1 MFIKKTM
8 QKDAR
13 NVTVKDIQSC
23 LSFLLTLSK
32 SAPSLKNLIKSS
44 KIGVVPKLLPIIMSL
59 IKPIRNK
66 IK

>member
-1 MFIKKTM
+1 M

-23 LSFLLTLSK
+23 WSFLLKLSK
-32 SAPSLKNLIKSS
+32 NKPSLKNFIKSR

-59 IKPIRNK
+59 IKPTRNR

>member
-1 MFIKKTM
+1 M

-23 LSFLLTLSK
+23 WSFLLKLSK
-32 SAPSLKNLIKSS
+32 SKLPLKNLIKSR

-59 IKPIRNK
+59 IKPTRRRVK
-66 IK
+66 

>member
-1 MFIKKTM
+1 M

-13 NVTVKDIQSC
+13 NVAVKDIQSC
-23 LSFLLTLSK
+23 WSFLLTLSK
-32 SAPSLKNLIKSS
+32 SAPSLKYLIKSS

>member
-1 MFIKKTM
+1 M

-23 LSFLLTLSK
+23 WSFLLKLSK
-32 SAPSLKNLIKSS
+32 SKLSLKNLIKSR
-44 KIGVVPKLLPIIMSL
+44 KIGVVPKLVPIIMSL
-59 IKPIRNK
+59 IKPNRNK

>member
-1 MFIKKTM
+1 M

-23 LSFLLTLSK
+23 WSFLLTLSK
-32 SAPSLKNLIKSS
+32 SKQSLKNLIESR

-59 IKPIRNK
+59 RKPTRNK